1 MVRHHSDTESGGA
14 FILDFPASR
23 THGLIVELSEAAPE
37 ERLLLETA
45 EATEGAED
53 AVGVAEEAGEDG
65 SRSPESIL

>member
-1 MVRHHSDTESGGA
+1 M
-14 FILDFPASR
+14 
-23 THGLIVELSEAAPE
+23 IVELSEAAPE

-65 SRSPESIL
+65 SRSPESISTTEGNAVLGRITPKY